1 MPMNEQPPN
10 EPTDVEL
17 MLKLKA
23 GDDGSFVDLVRRHQN
38 SLIRFFHSMGL
49 TADAEDA
56 AQETFLRLH
65 RYRHRYE
72 PKATFR
78 TFIHLLARQV
88 CLDAFRRRQR
98 RERHLDVYKQQA
110 VHEAALPETAGHSGE
125 APAIAAELLKE
136 LPEAMRT
143 VVVMSIYDEM
153 PYDEIAK
160 VLDIP
165 VGTVKSRMFNA
176 MLRMRVSLH
185 ARKRTH

>member
-1 MPMNEQPPN
+1 MSEQPSN
-10 EPTDVEL
+10 EPTDIEL
-17 MLKLKA
+17 MLKFQA
-23 GDDGSFVDLVRRHQN
+23 GDDTSFVSLVRRHQN
-38 SLIRFFHSMGL
+38 SLIRFFHAMGL
-49 TADAEDA
+49 TADADDA

-72 PKATFR
+72 PTATFR

-98 RERHLDVYKQQA
+98 RERHLDAYRLQA
-110 VHEAALPETAGHSGE
+110 AHEDVAPPDPARNTGD
-125 APAIAAELLKE
+125 APAIAGELLRD

-143 VVVMSIYDEM
+143 VVVMSIYEEM

-160 VLDIP
+160 ILDIP

-176 MLRMRVSLH
+176 MLRMRKALH
-185 ARKRTH
+185 ARNTPR